1 VSKIRIEDDGSYLSV
16 NEEGQE
22 TRLEKAKI
30 TLNDCLACS
39 GCIFISEYFF
49 SKERK
54 FVNQSKTFISEHS
67 NGQHQSIVA

>member
-39 GCIFISEYFF
+39 GCIKNVHVYNLIKVMLYY
-49 SKERK
+49 
-54 FVNQSKTFISEHS
+54 TYYC
-67 NGQHQSIVA
+67 